1 MSAATPL
8 DPSLTVWDERQER
21 IKRMLAEAEGLRGSK
36 SPEGK
41 MVSGWYVA
49 PHWSQQLAPIINQVL
64 GGYVQRQA
72 MQQQQQLGMDMRK
85 DAEQWM
91 GAMPQESSHAQQGPV
106 QNPGLP
112 QTQEG
117 AIDWSQQQ
125 GAQLPD
131 VVQKP
136 TQKDMLQWGQQGMT
150 NPLTK
155 AVAALSLKDTLID
168 DPNRR
173 DAAAARAHEA
183 ALARSAKAEQFQQQM
198 AQRIFELDMRLQDR
212 ALDRA
217 SREALQRESMLLR
230 QTLAQQ
236 GFDVRRDIASQGFD
250 LRRDLAAAQQQ
261 NKPPTAAQT
270 KAQAELSAVEANVKG
285 IDNAIEML
293 KASSGQGT
301 GYVPGLIQDFIPGGQ
316 TLVSKVRTKEMND
329 SVQQLTYITD
339 EIRHGRF
346 GSALTKTE
354 KNSAAQYLPSEYDD
368 KDALIRKAEG
378 LKKLIAANAER
389 LQAQAAAPTAMGG
402 GVSIPAHAP
411 SPNGYAGGS
420 RAAADSDRRAIL
432 ERELQQPG
440 LSSQDREALLR
451 EISRLPGGGPAL
463 PATPQVAPAAPAQSS
478 PATGRVRKF
487 NPVTGRLE

>member
-21 IKRMLAEAEGLRGSK
+21 IKRMLAEAEGLRGTK

-64 GGYVQRQA
+64 GGYAQRQA
-72 MQQQQQLGMDMRK
+72 MQQQHQLGMDMRK

-91 GAMPQESSHAQQGPV
+91 GAMPQESSHAQQGPI

-117 AIDWSQQQ
+117 TIDWSQQQ

-131 VVQKP
+131 VVQRP

-168 DPNRR
+168 DPNRK

-183 ALARSAKAEQFQQQM
+183 ALARDAKAEQFQQQM
-198 AQRIFELDMRLQDR
+198 VQRIIELDMRLQDR

-230 QTLAQQ
+230 QTLAQ
-236 GFDVRRDIASQGFD
+236 QGFD

-293 KASSGQGT
+293 KASSSQGT

-432 ERELQQPG
+432 ERELKQPG
-440 LSSQDREALLR
+440 LSPQDREALLR

-463 PATPQVAPAAPAQSS
+463 PATPQVAPVAAAPS
-478 PATGRVRKF
+478 ATGQVRKF